1 MKTNILE
8 REELAIVSCAEFA
21 QKLNLKTVF
30 DGSGSLTLTAEEI
43 NRPGLQLAGYFD
55 HFVPERIQVIG
66 NAENTFMKYLPE
78 KIKIKVLDQYFSK
91 QFPCLIVCRDLEI
104 DDYIIEFA
112 KKYDI
117 PLFSTGET
125 TTNLI
130 GALNEYLTDL
140 LAPNTILHG
149 VMLDISGTGVLIT
162 GSAGI
167 GKSETALE
175 LILRGHR
182 LVADDSVIAKVKSG
196 TILAKCPQK
205 IRYFME
211 VRGIGIV
218 NVKNMFGPGSVLLE
232 KSIDLIVN
240 LVPWEKMTEYDRL
253 GDETPVTDILGI
265 GVKTMV
271 IPVSPGRNVP
281 ILIETAARKVRL
293 EQFGYNAVDELI
305 NSAFKKEDK

>member
-205 IRYFME
+205 NRYFME

-240 LVPWEKMTEYDRL
+240 LVPWEEMTEYDRL

>member
-140 LAPNTILHG
+140 LAPNTIL
-149 VMLDISGTGVLIT
+149 
-162 GSAGI
+162 
-167 GKSETALE
+167 
-175 LILRGHR
+175 
-182 LVADDSVIAKVKSG
+182 
-196 TILAKCPQK
+196 
-205 IRYFME
+205 
-211 VRGIGIV
+211 
-218 NVKNMFGPGSVLLE
+218 N
-232 KSIDLIVN
+232 
-240 LVPWEKMTEYDRL
+240 
-253 GDETPVTDILGI
+253 
-265 GVKTMV
+265 
-271 IPVSPGRNVP
+271 
-281 ILIETAARKVRL
+281 
-293 EQFGYNAVDELI
+293 
-305 NSAFKKEDK
+305 

>member
-117 PLFSTGET
+117 PLFLYFVILASQSFLIIGSICLFAPLDVLFKITQSYKSFCLIKLFFTENSFDSSTKSALFITYKIGFPAATVLNSGFKHEK
-125 TTNLI
+125 
-130 GALNEYLTDL
+130 GALASRT
-140 LAPNTILHG
+140 
-149 VMLDISGTGVLIT
+149 
-162 GSAGI
+162 
-167 GKSETALE
+167 
-175 LILRGHR
+175 
-182 LVADDSVIAKVKSG
+182 
-196 TILAKCPQK
+196 
-205 IRYFME
+205 
-211 VRGIGIV
+211 
-218 NVKNMFGPGSVLLE
+218 
-232 KSIDLIVN
+232 
-240 LVPWEKMTEYDRL
+240 
-253 GDETPVTDILGI
+253 
-265 GVKTMV
+265 
-271 IPVSPGRNVP
+271 
-281 ILIETAARKVRL
+281 
-293 EQFGYNAVDELI
+293 
-305 NSAFKKEDK
+305 